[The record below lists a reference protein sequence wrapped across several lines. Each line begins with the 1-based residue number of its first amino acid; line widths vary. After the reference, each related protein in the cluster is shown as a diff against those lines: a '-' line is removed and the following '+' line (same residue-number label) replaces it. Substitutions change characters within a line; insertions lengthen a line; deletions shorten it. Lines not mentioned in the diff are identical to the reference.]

1 MSALATKDPSKG
13 FGAGTLFT
21 KDPSKGFGM
30 GLLFKKDSDPALMG
44 EEERKKQMGVA
55 PVGMKKGGAASASR
69 RADGIA
75 QRGKTRGKM
84 V

>member
-1 MSALATKDPSKG
+1 MSAISTKDSDKG
-13 FGAGTLFT
+13 FGHGTLFT
-21 KDPSKGFGM
+21 KDPSKGFGA
-30 GLLFKKDSDPALMG
+30 GVLFALTA
-44 EEERKKQMGVA
+44 EEEEKRKKQMEA
-55 PVGMKKGGAASASR
+55 ASTSVGMKKGGTVSASR